1 MRRWERAAVDGVE
14 LEYLAQG
21 AGEPIVLVHAGM
33 FADWFDP
40 LLEEPSLAG
49 HRVLSYHRIG
59 YAGSSRPTGAVSI
72 AAQAAHLRA
81 LMRHVGIDR
90 AHVVGH
96 SSGGTIALQFALDA
110 PDAVQTLALLEPA
123 LTNLPGAPPA
133 PPPFAVEAMA
143 RYGAGDRAGAVDAFM
158 RGVCGPAYRE
168 PLDRTLPAGAFEQ
181 AVADADTFFAPS
193 GEQVA
198 VRDWSFGPEQANRI
212 RQPVLAVVGAE
223 SLAAGPVWGKR
234 QETLLA
240 WLPNVEGFILDG
252 ATHLLHV
259 QNPRGMAEALTSFLA
274 RHPVTGSS

>member
-1 MRRWERAAVDGVE
+1 MRQWERAVVDGVE

-21 AGEPIVLVHAGM
+21 EGEPIVLVHAGM
-33 FADWFDP
+33 FSDWFDP

-49 HRVLSYHRIG
+49 YRVLSYHRIG
-59 YAGSSRPTGAVSI
+59 YAGSSRPIGAVSI
-72 AAQAAHLRA
+72 AAQAAQLRA

-90 AHVVGH
+90 THVVGH
-96 SSGGTIALQFALDA
+96 SSGGTISLQLALDA
-110 PDAVQTLALLEPA
+110 PDVVQTLALLEPA
-123 LTNLPGAPPA
+123 LTNLPGAPPS
-133 PPPFAVEAMA
+133 FVVDAMG

-158 RGVCGPAYRE
+158 CGVCGPAYRE
-168 PLDRTLPAGAFEQ
+168 PLDRALPAGAFEQ
-181 AVADADTFFAPS
+181 AVLDADTFFAPS

-198 VRDWSFGPEQANRI
+198 VRAWSFGPEQAARI

-223 SLAAGPVWGKR
+223 SLATGPVWGKR
-234 QETLLA
+234 QDTLLA

-259 QNPRGMAEALTSFLA
+259 QNPRGMAEALASFLA